1 MIPGIIGA
9 YVVIITWMPNSCPRP
24 PAKRA
29 VSIALMIGLSNSL
42 THGLPFY
49 TLLSDGPRYIKGMSC
64 NIAFSVMAMIL
75 VVLLRIRLRQLNKK
89 IENGTMNW
97 QKELGEGNDGSKI
110 AADFRYLY

>member
-1 MIPGIIGA
+1 
-9 YVVIITWMPNSCPRP
+9 
-24 PAKRA
+24 
-29 VSIALMIGLSNSL
+29 
-42 THGLPFY
+42 
-49 TLLSDGPRYIKGMSC
+49 
-64 NIAFSVMAMIL
+64 MAMIL